1 VANVAKAAYFW
12 CLMGR
17 QLTNEQQQIVA
28 ATGNIII
35 NAVAGS
41 GKTTTLIE
49 FAKSRPA
56 GSRILYIAFNKSVKL
71 EAQQKFAENGAP
83 QVVVET
89 AHSLAYRQ
97 VVPRYGYRVKGTGYK
112 TQEIARMLGLTG
124 NGEKHAEYMVAN
136 HINKFI
142 TYFCNSSRQRVQELN
157 YLDTVSEAKAR
168 TFVEAVYT
176 YLEAETRKLLAKMNS
191 GEIEITHDFYLKKFQ
206 LSKPHLPFDYILFDE
221 GQDASEA
228 MLDIFLQ
235 QPCTKVIV
243 GDTHQQIYG
252 WRYAVNSLEKTD
264 FTPYQLS
271 VSFRFPQAIANLA
284 NRVLQ
289 YKNILKPQNP
299 VAISGL
305 GKSNGTETKALI
317 ARSNLGL
324 LLKAI
329 AYLGDPNAPDKIYFE
344 GNFSSYTY
352 AEDGT
357 SLYDILNLKQGKM
370 HLVRDPLIK
379 AMKDVSELQEYID
392 KTEDHTLN
400 MMLEI
405 VQQYGEEI
413 PELLKELKAKQVDNA
428 NKASARLVF
437 STLHK
442 CKGLEYDVVE
452 LADDFIT
459 EKKLEDSAKVV
470 QESPRLLHGLLEE
483 VNLLYVAIT
492 RAKNKL
498 YIPEKML
505 PGDIF
510 PSSHIVSLAGNTWQQ
525 NWLLKP
531 QNTYTRR
538 TPETTAAKSYSVQE
552 VRKKHEAAYKPW
564 TEEDDETLTL
574 MYLKGTG
581 LREIAQVLGRTA
593 GAIQGRI
600 RKLELEDLY
609 G

>member
-1 VANVAKAAYFW
+1 
-12 CLMGR
+12 MGR
-17 QLTNEQQQIVA
+17 QLTTEQQQIIA
-28 ATGNIII
+28 ANGNIVI

-49 FAKSRPA
+49 YAKSRPA

-71 EAQQKFAENGAP
+71 EAQQKFVENGAP
-83 QVVVET
+83 HVVVET

-97 VVPRYGYRVKGTGYK
+97 VVHRYGYRVKGSGFK
-112 TQEIARMLGLTG
+112 TQEIARLLGLTG

-157 YLDTVSEAKAR
+157 YLDTVSDTKAR
-168 TFVEAVYT
+168 IFVEAVYP
-176 YLEAETRKLLAKMNS
+176 YLETETRKLLAKMNS

-206 LSKPHLPFDYILFDE
+206 LAKPVLPYDYILFDE

-228 MLDIFLQ
+228 MLDIFLR

-252 WRYAVNSLEKTD
+252 WRYAVNSLEKAD
-264 FTPYQLS
+264 FTTYQLS

-284 NRVLQ
+284 NRVLE
-289 YKNILKPQNP
+289 YKNILKPQTATP
-299 VAISGL
+299 ITGL
-305 GKSNGTETKALI
+305 GKGNATQSKAVI

-329 AYLGDPNAPDKIYFE
+329 RYLSDPKAPDKIYFE

-357 SLYDILNLKQGKM
+357 SLYDILNLKQGKKF
-370 HLVRDPLIK
+370 LIRDPLIK
-379 AMKDVSELQEYID
+379 AMKDVGELQEYID

-413 PELLKELKAKQVDNA
+413 PELLRELKAKQVDNT
-428 NKASARLVF
+428 NKASAGLVF

-452 LADDFIT
+452 LADDFVT
-459 EKKLEDSAKVV
+459 GKKIEDSAKAV
-470 QESPRLLHGLLEE
+470 QESPRLLNSLLEE

-498 YIPEKML
+498 YIPEKLL
-505 PGDIF
+505 PDDFF
-510 PSSHIVSLAGNTWQQ
+510 PSNHIVSLPSDTWQQ

-531 QNTYTRR
+531 DNAYKRR
-538 TPETTAAKSYSVQE
+538 TSEATTAKSYSVHA
-552 VRKKHEAAYKPW
+552 VRKKHESPNKPW
-564 TEEDDETLTL
+564 TEEEDETLTL

-581 LREIAQVLGRTA
+581 LREIARVLGRTA

-600 RKLELEDLY
+600 RKLELQDLY

>member
-1 VANVAKAAYFW
+1 
-12 CLMGR
+12 MGR
-17 QLTNEQQQIVA
+17 QLTTEQQQIIA
-28 ATGNIII
+28 ANGNIMI

-49 FAKSRPA
+49 YAKSRPA

-71 EAQQKFAENGAP
+71 EAQQKFAESGAG

-97 VVPRYGYRVKGTGYK
+97 VVHRYGYRVKGTGYK
-112 TQEIARMLGLTG
+112 TQEIAHLLGLTG

-142 TYFCNSSRQRVQELN
+142 TYFCNSSKQRVQELN
-157 YLDTVSEAKAR
+157 YLDTVNDAKAR
-168 TFVEAVYT
+168 AFVEAVYP
-176 YLEAETRKLLAKMNS
+176 YLETETRKLLAKMDK
-191 GEIEITHDFYLKKFQ
+191 GEIEIIHDFYLKKFQ
-206 LSKPHLPFDYILFDE
+206 LALPVLPFDYILFDE

-228 MLDIFLQ
+228 MLDIFLR

-252 WRYAVNSLEKTD
+252 WRYAVNSLEKAA
-264 FTPYQLS
+264 FTTYHLS

-284 NRVLQ
+284 NRVLA
-289 YKNILKPQNP
+289 YKDLLKPQNP
-299 VAISGL
+299 VTITGM
-305 GKSNGTETKALI
+305 GKSNATATKAVI

-329 AYLGDPNAPDKIYFE
+329 RYLSDTNAPDKIYFE

-352 AEDGT
+352 ADDGT
-357 SLYDILNLKQGKM
+357 SLYDILNLKLEKK
-370 HLVRDPLIK
+370 HLIRDPLIK
-379 AMKDVSELQEYID
+379 AMSDIAELQEYID

-405 VQQYGEEI
+405 VQQYGQEI
-413 PELLKELKAKQVDNA
+413 PELLKELKAKQVDNT
-428 NKASARLVF
+428 NKASAGLVF

-452 LADDFIT
+452 LADDFVT
-459 EKKLEDSAKVV
+459 EKKIDDSAIIV
-470 QESPRLLHGLLEE
+470 QETPKLLNNLLEE

-498 YIPEKML
+498 YIPEKLL
-505 PGDIF
+505 PADIL
-510 PSSHIVSLAGNTWQQ
+510 PSNHIISLPSETWQQ

-531 QNTYTRR
+531 QTTYTRR
-538 TPETTAAKSYSVQE
+538 TPEVTTAKNYSVQE

-564 TEEDDETLTL
+564 TAEDDETLTL

-581 LREIAQVLGRTA
+581 LREIAQALGRTA
-593 GAIQGRI
+593 GAIQTRI

>member
-1 VANVAKAAYFW
+1 
-12 CLMGR
+12 MGR
-17 QLTNEQQQIVA
+17 QLTTEQQQIISA
-28 ATGNIII
+28 KGNIVI

-49 FAKSRPA
+49 YAKSRPA

-83 QVVVET
+83 HVVVET

-97 VVPRYGYRVKGTGYK
+97 VVHRYGFRVKGSGFK
-112 TQEIARMLGLTG
+112 TQEIAQLLGLTG
-124 NGEKHAEYMVAN
+124 NGEKHAEYMLAN

-142 TYFCNSSRQRVQELN
+142 TYFCNSSKQRVQELN
-157 YLDTVSEAKAR
+157 YLDTVSDAKAR
-168 TFVEAVYT
+168 AFVEAVYP
-176 YLEAETRKLLAKMNS
+176 YLETETRKLLAKMNS

-206 LSKPHLPFDYILFDE
+206 LAKPILPYDYILFDE

-228 MLDIFLQ
+228 MLDIFLR

-252 WRYAVNSLEKTD
+252 WRYAVNSLEKAN
-264 FTPYQLS
+264 FTTYELS

-284 NRVLQ
+284 NRVLE
-289 YKNILKPQNP
+289 YKNILKPQKITP
-299 VAISGL
+299 ITGV
-305 GKSNGTETKALI
+305 GKGNTTQSRAVI

-329 AYLGDPNAPDKIYFE
+329 SYLSNFNAPDKIYFE

-357 SLYDILNLKQGKM
+357 SLYDILNLRQDKKF
-370 HLVRDPLIK
+370 LIRDPLIK
-379 AMKDVSELQEYID
+379 AMQDVGELQEYIE
-392 KTEDHTLN
+392 KTEDHTLK

-413 PELLKELKAKQVDNA
+413 PELLKELKAKQVDNT
-428 NKASARLVF
+428 NKASAELVF

-459 EKKLEDSAKVV
+459 ESKIEDSAEVV
-470 QESPRLLHGLLEE
+470 QESPKLLNSMLEE

-498 YIPEKML
+498 YIPEKLL
-505 PGDIF
+505 PDDFSASNHIISL
-510 PSSHIVSLAGNTWQQ
+510 PSDVWQQ
-525 NWLLKP
+525 NWLLKLD
-531 QNTYTRR
+531 N
-538 TPETTAAKSYSVQE
+538 VFL
-552 VRKKHEAAYKPW
+552 KKH
-564 TEEDDETLTL
+564 T
-574 MYLKGTG
+574 
-581 LREIAQVLGRTA
+581 
-593 GAIQGRI
+593 
-600 RKLELEDLY
+600 
-609 G
+609 